1 MPPFFTEEGNRF
13 GADLKSISFYCTFTA
28 LNCKCLIINGAG
40 EGNRTLVS
48 GLGSPHSTIE
58 PHPLLSPE
66 FIPPILI
73 GKPHSCIG
81 RLNLTPFLLEVPLKR
96 DIV

>member
-40 EGNRTLVS
+40 EGNRTLVFQAWEAS
-48 GLGSPHSTIE
+48 SIGPNSPCGPRGGFTVQHSPH
-58 PHPLLSPE
+58 LLVIW
-66 FIPPILI
+66 FL
-73 GKPHSCIG
+73 KPCASS
-81 RLNLTPFLLEVPLKR
+81 FKSA
-96 DIV
+96 